1 MPPTS
6 IDYIAGLT
14 RTILGMMWMAECLTA
29 ANVELGLR
37 WLHDR
42 AHEPHYTRF
51 VMSDDGLLSGYES
64 WEDSI

>member
-6 IDYIAGLT
+6 IDYVAGLT
-14 RTILGMMWMAECLTA
+14 RTTLGMMWMAECLAA

-42 AHEPHYTRF
+42 ANEPQYARF
-51 VMSDDGLLSGYES
+51 VMTDDGLLRV
-64 WEDSI
+64 